1 MKYDTPRQQEQHT
14 MSDLTTAEE
23 REARFAQEALDYI
36 TEAEGEKGKWKKH
49 LLKDAYQSAMASGV
63 AHFQASV
70 ARGSCPRALPLDCAV
85 SVQIAL
91 EKAGFK
97 IVKAPAKRG
106 DA

>member
-1 MKYDTPRQQEQHT
+1 

-49 LLKDAYQSAMASGV
+49 YLQHAYQCAIASGV
-63 AHFQASV
+63 ARFQASV
-70 ARGSCPRALPLDCAV
+70 ARGDRPRALPLDCAMN
-85 SVQIAL
+85 VQIAL
-91 EKAGFK
+91 EEAGFK